1 MPKIK
6 LMKWKVRTGTVDR
19 IADGESGSGGSVTVI
34 CKGLFKKETDL
45 SVFLRMPMSLANGS
59 VSLSGDE
66 VVLFLSRVGR
76 IMTLEISRFEW

>member
-1 MPKIK
+1 
-6 LMKWKVRTGTVDR
+6 MKWKVRTGTVDR

-59 VSLSGDE
+59 VSL
-66 VVLFLSRVGR
+66 L
-76 IMTLEISRFEW
+76 W